1 MKHPL
6 TVHALTDGTY
16 RSFVKAPTA
25 KGDYPGTLTHFLVKH
40 PGATHGVFDAEAR
53 LVYIG
58 KESDLR
64 ATHKKH

>member
-1 MKHPL
+1 LKHPL

-25 KGDYPGTLTHFLVKH
+25 KGDYPGTLSQFLFKH
-40 PGATHGVFDAEAR
+40 PKATHGVFDAQER